1 MFITKIRKNKFEVIV
16 VIIAF
21 LISIIWSIY
30 NLKNFDNNKI
40 NFKGNWY
47 NQLIYADIGHNW
59 SMADDFRKKLH
70 DEEGFFESLPIYEKY
85 FLPVIIVGYY
95 YHIID
100 KEIYVSKPN
109 EQKVIKIDN
118 KKFGLLLIQIVFFYS
133 SVIFLAFQL
142 KKKIDPL
149 LYKLIIFFL

>member
-100 KEIYVSKPN
+100 KAIYLSKPN

-118 KKFGLLLIQIVFFYS
+118 I
-133 SVIFLAFQL
+133 
-142 KKKIDPL
+142 
-149 LYKLIIFFL
+149 